1 MVSPMARNQPPHG
14 GLGVGGQLV
23 SNVAANWY
31 TSVMGTGIVAVAA
44 ATLPQRFS
52 GLHTTATA
60 VWALSALMLIVLVAV
75 TAAQFLRYPADA
87 LSKVSDPAKGRFNGA
102 PPVAILVV
110 GAGTLLYGGTVF
122 GSRAAL
128 DISWVLWFLGTFI
141 GVMCA
146 AGVLYLLFTGKPV
159 DLDSVTIGW
168 LMCIVPPMVS
178 AATGALLVPFAAPG
192 QIRLAFLLACYALF
206 GLSLSVSAICTTL
219 ICSRMSM
226 RKVGPA
232 RTEPTL
238 WIVLGPLGQ
247 SVTAANALGGVAR
260 TAIRPPYSTVFQA
273 MGVVFGVPVWGFA
286 TLWTFLTVAIT
297 ARTKRSGLPFSLA
310 WWSFTFPLGT
320 YVTATSALGLHTG
333 SDSFRV
339 YATALYIA
347 LVLIWLRVL
356 GLTAYNGLR
365 AARRGPRP
373 AGGGAG

>member
-1 MVSPMARNQPPHG
+1 MARNQPPDG

-60 VWALSALMLIVLVAV
+60 VWALSALMLIVLVVV
-75 TAAQFLRYPADA
+75 TAAQFLRYPAKA
-87 LSKVSDPAKGRFNGA
+87 LSQVSDLTKGRFNGA

-110 GAGTLLYGGTVF
+110 GAGTVLYGGTVF
-122 GSRAAL
+122 GSRAAV
-128 DISWVLWFLGTFI
+128 DISWVLWFLGTFV

-192 QIRLAFLLACYALF
+192 QVRLAFLLCCYALF
-206 GLSLSVSAICTTL
+206 GLSLSVSAIATTL

-260 TAIRPPYSTVFQA
+260 TAIRPPYSIVFQA
-273 MGVVFGVPVWGFA
+273 LGVVFGVPVWGFA

-297 ARTKRSGLPFSLA
+297 VRTKRSGLPFSLA

-320 YVTATSALGLHTG
+320 YVTATSALALHTA
-333 SDSFRV
+333 SDPFRV
-339 YATALYIA
+339 YATALYMA
-347 LVLIWLRVL
+347 LVLIWLRVS
-356 GLTAYNGLR
+356 GLTVFNGWR
-365 AARRGPRP
+365 AAQRGRRGPRP
-373 AGGGAG
+373 AGDGG

>member
-1 MVSPMARNQPPHG
+1 MVTNQPPHG
-14 GLGVGGQLV
+14 GGLGVGGRLV

-60 VWALSALMLIVLVAV
+60 VWALAAVLLIVLVAV
-75 TAAQFLRYPADA
+75 TVVHFLRYPATARSEVLDVA
-87 LSKVSDPAKGRFNGA
+87 KVRFNGA

-122 GSRAAL
+122 GSRAAV
-128 DISWVLWFLGTFI
+128 DISWVLWFAGTFI

-159 DLDSVTIGW
+159 DLDRVTIGW

-192 QIRLAFLLACYALF
+192 QVRLAFLLCCYALF
-206 GLSLSVSAICTTL
+206 GLSLSVSAIATTL

-247 SVTAANALGGVAR
+247 SITAANALGGVAR

-286 TLWTFLTVAIT
+286 TLWTFLTIAIT
-297 ARTKRSGLPFSLA
+297 VRTKRSGLPFSLA

-347 LVLIWLRVL
+347 LVLIWIRVSA
-356 GLTAYNGLR
+356 LTAYSGWR
-365 AARRGPRP
+365 AARRGRGPRP
-373 AGGGAG
+373 AGGGG